1 MSAERMGL
9 LPYGGR
15 EIADLRGQGKC
26 PADMVILSLIG
37 PLREKNPV
45 LVAKPERAYDWRF
58 LVGLEVMV
66 VANSTVQRGA
76 LRSLLAAL
84 QALPTAY
91 LGLWLADRQDGV
103 NLAWMRFDT
112 SGLQSVRRMDFF
124 DRKRLSGLGRND
136 EVIHA
141 GS

>member
-1 MSAERMGL
+1 MSAERLGL

-66 VANSTVQRGA
+66 AWNCAVVPQGSTG
-76 LRSLLAAL
+76 
-84 QALPTAY
+84 Y
-91 LGLWLADRQDGV
+91 GW
-103 NLAWMRFDT
+103 
-112 SGLQSVRRMDFF
+112 
-124 DRKRLSGLGRND
+124 
-136 EVIHA
+136 
-141 GS
+141 